1 MIPNG
6 ELMNPEAALFKQKQ
20 HILLKSST
28 ILLIALATAFF
39 PRLLQSLK
47 VPSLVNFLHFAIVP
61 LACGIALLNTRSKDR
76 QQIAITQA
84 SLFGLL
90 LFFTIIISS
99 ALLNQA
105 GIINIILS
113 FLLWTEPFMF
123 ILALTSL
130 PLSPASLKNFRAGVI
145 SFNLFHLIVAFIQ
158 ALALGLIG
166 DDMQGVFYHSGSGHV
181 VASSVSSSFG
191 LYYFTSIKQYKRWP
205 ATLILTASFV
215 HLVMSDAKQVVVTFA
230 FAFAILSITKTQDPI
245 KALIYTIGLVLF
257 CITFWWGVQNVAA
270 LSAFLAW
277 NRPELYGTDGD
288 ATQFKLSGINF
299 VISKFHS
306 PWNWWLGLGP
316 GNSLDRLGQMFE
328 EYKQLLLPLGATIS
342 PFPDEIWTI
351 TKEHYLGPLK
361 GSSFFAPTCGWAA
374 IWGDFG
380 FLGLFSYLYLG
391 FILWRKICIDDDIS
405 KILILSVCAHGFIF
419 TQMQEPGYL
428 LSVAAFIALR
438 WQEKQV
444 K

>member
-1 MIPNG
+1 
-6 ELMNPEAALFKQKQ
+6 MNPEVSLFKQKKQ
-20 HILLKSST
+20 VLLKSNT
-28 ILLIALATAFF
+28 ILLIALGSTFF

-61 LACGIALLNTRSKDR
+61 LACGIALFNTRSKDR
-76 QQIAITQA
+76 YQIAITQA
-84 SLFGLL
+84 ILFGLL
-90 LFFTIIISS
+90 IFFTIIISS
-99 ALLNQA
+99 ALLNQT
-105 GIINIILS
+105 GVVNIILS

-130 PLSPASLKNFRAGVI
+130 PLSEASLKNFRTGVI
-145 SFNLFHLIVAFIQ
+145 SFNLFHLLVAFIQ
-158 ALALGLIG
+158 ALALGLGG
-166 DDMQGVFYHSGSGHV
+166 DFMQGVFFYSGSGHV
-181 VASSVSSSFG
+181 VASSVSLSFG
-191 LYYFTSIKQYKRWP
+191 LYYFTSVKTQRRWL
-205 ATLILTASFV
+205 AYLIFAASIV
-215 HLVMSDAKQVVVTFA
+215 HLVMADAKQVLFTFG
-230 FAFAILSITKTQDPI
+230 FAVAILTISKTQEPVKI
-245 KALIYTIGLVLF
+245 LIYTISFILS
-257 CITFWWGVQNVAA
+257 CITFWWGVQNVEA

-306 PWNWWLGLGP
+306 SWNWWLGLGP
-316 GNSLDRLGQMFE
+316 GSSLDRLGQMFG

-351 TKEHYLGPLK
+351 TKEHWLGPVK

-374 IWGDFG
+374 IWADFG

-391 FILWRKICIDDDIS
+391 LIVWRKICIDDDIS
-405 KILILSVCAHGFIF
+405 KILILSASAHGFIF
-419 TQMQEPGYL
+419 TQMQEPGYM

-438 WQEKQV
+438 WQEEQV
-444 K
+444 Q